1 MTENKNEKWVFYER
15 TYVRR
20 VPTLKRAGIDVFVF
34 VLFGEKENGVTVWSQ
49 STHTDGNL
57 RNKSVTPR

>member
-1 MTENKNEKWVFYER
+1 MTENKNEKSEFYER